1 MIKKTRILAIWPA
14 VLLAFAANAE
24 VLLKDQSEIAGKWNL
39 YAEAAKLE
47 GEKKDLSVEW
57 DFTDGGILNTKS
69 IDTYGRTKTFEV
81 ALKYSVEDG
90 LIKKQATP
98 GREKYE
104 TCKVIEKS
112 DSDMI
117 LKCTYLYFFLTKK

>member
-1 MIKKTRILAIWPA
+1 MIKNKILMILIA
-14 VLLAFAANAE
+14 VFFASTSSAE
-24 VLLKDQSEIAGKWNL
+24 VLLKDNTEILGSWSL

-47 GEKKDLSVEW
+47 GEKKKLDVQW
-57 DFTDGGILNTKS
+57 DFKKDGVLQTKA
-69 IDTYGRTKTFEV
+69 IDSFGRTKSFEV
-81 ALKYSVEDG
+81 TLKYSIEDG
-90 LIKKQATP
+90 NIKKQSVP

-117 LKCTYLYFFLTKK
+117 LKCTYLFFFLTKK